1 MTKNATKGWM
11 AALLVTVI
19 WGVTGIVSKPL
30 SMAVDSMTL
39 VFFRYVTAFIGL
51 FVIFLLTHKKTGWN
65 EELGSSLKID
75 KKDILLIAFTGI
87 VGQGCFSLFN
97 FLSLAHIG
105 ATENQVV
112 QGMQPFATVIF
123 GILFMN
129 YKMSKVQWGAF
140 IVSAICIYALST
152 GPINK
157 VEGGTPWLGFLYVTL
172 SMLSLAWT
180 AYLRDKL
187 ATKYGSVV
195 AMFYQ
200 YIAVAVAGLVA
211 VFMLDLDLGQIK
223 IIFNSPLLL
232 SLLIFLG
239 MGISG
244 ASYVVQLYSFKHI
257 GVENSTMVLNLMP
270 LVGYVVAVLT
280 LGEEVH
286 ILKSIIIGIIVV
298 SLYFFTKYAN
308 KEKNKL

>member
-1 MTKNATKGWM
+1 MAKNQIKGWI
-11 AALLVTVI
+11 AALLVTAI
-19 WGVTGIVSKPL
+19 WGVTGVVSKPL

-51 FVIFLLTHKKTGWN
+51 FVIFLITHKNSNWN
-65 EELGSSLKID
+65 KELGTSLKID

-105 ATENQVV
+105 ATENQII
-112 QGMQPFATVIF
+112 QGMQPFATVVF
-123 GILFMN
+123 GIIFMG
-129 YKMSKVQWGAF
+129 YKMSKIQWIAF
-140 IVSAICIYALST
+140 LVSALCIYTLST
-152 GPINK
+152 GDINQI
-157 VEGGTPWLGFLYVTL
+157 EGGIPWLGFLYVTL

-187 ATKYGSVV
+187 ANKYGSVV

-200 YIAVAVAGLVA
+200 YIAVAVAGIVA
-211 VFMLDLDLGQIK
+211 VIALDLDLSQIK
-223 IIFNSPLLL
+223 IIFDSPLLL

-244 ASYVVQLYSFKHI
+244 GSYLVQLYAFKHI
-257 GVENSTMVLNLMP
+257 GVENASMALNLMP

-280 LGEEVH
+280 LGESF
-286 ILKSIIIGIIVV
+286 SITITAIISVIVV
-298 SLYFFTKYAN
+298 ALYFFTRFTP
-308 KEKNKL
+308 KEA